1 MIITCDTNFYREL
14 VSELPLSNLKKV
26 DKVINMLLEAE
37 KQKGIKAL
45 IGPIAAQEVLSH
57 LLDHPRSRA
66 YKACLKASR
75 VLYRHCE
82 EDSQQFRLL
91 PTPEVQFSMEYFHFN
106 DQSAIDTL
114 QTIGVVFSELAKN
127 TSRKTIEKY
136 NIQLTQN
143 KQFIQTAEN
152 ELINGVEQLCKQ
164 IDSNYTKWNLFANNP
179 KQKQKWLNHVRSPQ
193 FKDQTAEAFLTAV
206 YLRIQTFGCPSYTQQ
221 QIQQM
226 VPTFV
231 TSCQVGLSLRQFFWE
246 QFVQPDFDL
255 TKKSRANFLWD
266 EQILYYVGRQINN
279 DTIMLVT
286 SDKQMKRAAERCG
299 MGNVVMGYE
308 EYLDYLG
315 IRDKV
320 EKLKKN
326 PIRDFFRKTIL
337 FFRKL
342 KNHN

>member
-14 VSELPLSNLKKV
+14 VSKLPLYNLKKV
-26 DKVINMLLEAE
+26 DKVIDLLLEAE
-37 KQKGIKAL
+37 KQKGIKAM

-82 EDSQQFRLL
+82 ENPQQFRLL
-91 PTPEVQFSMEYFHFN
+91 PSPEVQFSMEYFHFT
-106 DQSAIDTL
+106 DQPAIDTI
-114 QTIGVVFSELAKN
+114 QTIGVVFSELAKD

-136 NIQLTQN
+136 NIQITQN

-152 ELINGVEQLCKQ
+152 ELIKSVELLCKQ
-164 IDSNYTKWNLFANNP
+164 IDPSYTKWNLFANDP
-179 KQKQKWLNHVRSPQ
+179 KKRQKWLNFVRSPQ
-193 FKDQTAEAFLTAV
+193 FNDQTAEAFLTAV
-206 YLRIQTFGCPSYTQQ
+206 YLRIQTLGCVPYTQQ

-226 VPTFV
+226 VPFFV

-246 QFVQPDFDL
+246 QFVHPDFDL

-279 DTIMLVT
+279 DSIVLVT
-286 SDKQMKRAAERCG
+286 RDKQMKRAADRCN

-315 IRDKV
+315 IRDMI

-326 PIRDFFRKTIL
+326 PIRDS
-337 FFRKL
+337 FRKL
-342 KNHN
+342 LRFIRKLIKT